1 MDDFYIFI
9 WVSGYLGNHALRNNF
24 SYRNT
29 QKWNTRYTLFYY
41 ST

>member
-24 SYRNT
+24 S
-29 QKWNTRYTLFYY
+29 
-41 ST
+41 